1 MHIGCGVYELRIR
14 NRPYLY
20 FWHYE
25 SKGGRRVQVKEYLG
39 PSGSPDAR
47 LQAGRRRE
55 AYFDR
60 VAAASRGS
68 GRGPSRT
75 HSGTDDC
82 AEGLAISRLVMVK

>member
-25 SKGGRRVQVKEYLG
+25 TKGGRRVQVKEYLG
-39 PSGSPDAR
+39 PAGSPDAR
-47 LQAGRRRE
+47 ADAGRRSE

-60 VAAASRGS
+60 VAAI
-68 GRGPSRT
+68 
-75 HSGTDDC
+75 
-82 AEGLAISRLVMVK
+82 LARLRRRAVAAAVANR

>member
-14 NRPYLY
+14 DRPYLY

-39 PSGSPDAR
+39 PAGSADAR
-47 LQAGRRRE
+47 SEAGRRCD

-60 VAAASRGS
+60 VASSLMRLRQRTASALAAR
-68 GRGPSRT
+68 
-75 HSGTDDC
+75 
-82 AEGLAISRLVMVK
+82 